1 MTSLFKVVL
10 ISTSVLSAAI
20 MLKFSAPAITDLA
33 ECVPSIYNGVVS
45 WMTPPYLYLIIN
57 CIIITIVAS
66 SKLQSMKDGDAS
78 LSPAATQPLDV
89 MGIVDPQPMTAPL
102 GVRSI
107 ETDYRAADYKYSG
120 VALSDSSD
128 YEVKVERGL
137 ELDSHRQ
144 QGGGKNE
151 ESKVIATGAG
161 GAAASPEDAMSNKEN
176 EFVTAKTTWSV
187 PENKY
192 VTATSPSSVK
202 PPVSARF
209 GHRRNLKASPEGA
222 KTGLGVSKSKRLDT
236 LESTWRTITE
246 GRAIPITRH
255 LKKSDTWERDS
266 HLRGRRGHEDKTPE
280 KTMTK
285 AETFNDRT
293 NTRSPSPGSGGGSVK
308 LRREA
313 SPSQDELNRRVE
325 AFIKKFNEDMRLQR
339 QESFDQYK
347 EMINRGS
354 H

>member
-1 MTSLFKVVL
+1 MTSPFKVVL
-10 ISTSVLSAAI
+10 ISTSVLSSVI
-20 MLKFSAPAITDLA
+20 MLKFSAPVITDLA

-45 WMTPPYLYLIIN
+45 WMTPPYMYLIIN

-66 SKLQSMKDGDAS
+66 SKLQSTKDGDAS

-107 ETDYRAADYKYSG
+107 ETDYPTAEYKYSS
-120 VALSDSSD
+120 VALSGSSD
-128 YEVKVERGL
+128 YEVKVGRGL
-137 ELDSHRQ
+137 ELDSYRQ
-144 QGGGKNE
+144 KEGGKKE
-151 ESKVIATGAG
+151 ESEVIATGAG
-161 GAAASPEDAMSNKEN
+161 VAAASLEDAMNNKEN

-209 GHRRNLKASPEGA
+209 GHRRNSKASPEGA
-222 KTGLGVSKSKRLDT
+222 KTGLGVSKPKRLDT

-246 GRAIPITRH
+246 GRPIPITRH

-266 HLRGRRGHEDKTPE
+266 HRRGHETPE

-293 NTRSPSPGSGGGSVK
+293 NTRSPSPGSIGGSVK

-313 SPSQDELNRRVE
+313 SPSHDELNRRVE

-347 EMINRGS
+347 EMINCGS